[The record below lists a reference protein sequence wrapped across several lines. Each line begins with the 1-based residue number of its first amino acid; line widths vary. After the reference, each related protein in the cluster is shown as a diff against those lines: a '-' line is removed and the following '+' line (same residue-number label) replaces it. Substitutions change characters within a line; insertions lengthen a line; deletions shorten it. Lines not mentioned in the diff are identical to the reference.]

1 MVVIVF
7 VGKGIK
13 RHPQHRSSST
23 FDGPMLLLDDVVQIP
38 DLTNLDG
45 CLALR
50 VHRMQCRQ
58 VRTAFIDAPRLGRT
72 VLSDCLFKET
82 PGSNL
87 VPLGSEQKIDGVTR
101 LVYGTIQV
109 FPRTFDLDIGFIHAP
124 ALAHRALVLALRNV
138 FSNNR
143 YCDRTSVPER
153 GALALESVRQACQDR
168 TPRTRQS
175 RR

>member
-1 MVVIVF
+1 VHDFDANQNDTRAVEVF
-7 VGKGIK
+7 E
-13 RHPQHRSSST
+13 PQHRSSST
-23 FDGPMLLLDDVVQIP
+23 FDGPMVLLDYVVQIL

-58 VRTAFIDAPRLGRT
+58 IRTAFVDGHRLRRT

-87 VPLGSEQKIDGVTR
+87 VALGSEQKIDGVTR
-101 LVYGTIQV
+101 LVYGAIQL

-124 ALAHRALVLALRNV
+124 ALAHRALVLAKRLFKQRHQLDDPPMH
-138 FSNNR
+138 R
-143 YCDRTSVPER
+143 
-153 GALALESVRQACQDR
+153 
-168 TPRTRQS
+168 
-175 RR
+175 